1 MNEEAKQ
8 GEPKLDNARFEVM
21 SDMAT
26 DALKEFLDG
35 VEKTVAEA
43 TGNRGMAQIV
53 SIRALEEAL
62 TIRIAMT
69 IKAESRMECIDR
81 LVSLMRQKMA
91 RFAQYE
97 AALNAGPSSQ
107 KPN

>member
-1 MNEEAKQ
+1 MNEEEKQ

-43 TGNRGMAQIV
+43 TGNRSMAQLV
-53 SIRALEEAL
+53 TIRALEEML

-69 IKAESRMECIDR
+69 IRAESRIKCIDK
-81 LVSLMRQKMA
+81 LVSLMRQKMT

-97 AALNAGPSSQ
+97 AALNAAPPSQ